1 MGDMNNSGNL
11 DVMDILIL
19 ADYVSSGE
27 FPGACPQSVSD
38 VNEDG
43 NLNIMDVII
52 LVNLIMNP

>member
-1 MGDMNNSGNL
+1 MNNSGDL

-19 ADYVSSGE
+19 ADYVSSGD

-52 LVNLIMNP
+52 LLNLIMNP

>member
-1 MGDMNNSGNL
+1 MNNSGEL
-11 DVMDILIL
+11 DVFDILIL

-43 NLNIMDVII
+43 DLNVIDVIF
-52 LVNLIMNP
+52 LVNMIIYP